1 MMPKRQPIRSNQ
13 SADPKIETFMTSQ
26 NFPKMDFFPFRNF
39 FVMKRGILIPIN
51 FYENPIKNS
60 RIKFQFQKN
69 EFWN

>member
-1 MMPKRQPIRSNQ
+1 MN
-13 SADPKIETFMTSQ
+13 SQ
-26 NFPKMDFFPFRNF
+26 NFPKMDFFPSRNF